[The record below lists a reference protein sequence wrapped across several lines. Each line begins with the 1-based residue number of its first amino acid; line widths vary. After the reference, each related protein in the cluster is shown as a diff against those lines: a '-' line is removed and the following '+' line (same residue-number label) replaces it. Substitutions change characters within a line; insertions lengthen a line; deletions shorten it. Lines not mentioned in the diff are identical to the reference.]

1 MKRFQQVFAI
11 SLCFYFLYAAKSG
24 LGIDVS
30 QRYHASDVVKI
41 PARFLIHTV
50 KGLNPFAAPS
60 CILPSDTNEL

>member
-1 MKRFQQVFAI
+1 MKRFQQFFAI
-11 SLCFYFLYAAKSG
+11 SLCLYFLYVVKSG
-24 LGIDVS
+24 LGINVS

-60 CILPSDTNEL
+60 CILPSDVNQ